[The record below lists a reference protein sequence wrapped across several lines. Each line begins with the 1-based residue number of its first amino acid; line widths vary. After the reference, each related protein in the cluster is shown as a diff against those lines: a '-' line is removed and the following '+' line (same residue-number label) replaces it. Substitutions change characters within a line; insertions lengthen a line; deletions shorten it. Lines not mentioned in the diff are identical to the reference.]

1 MAFSCGTLS
10 YSAVAQ
16 APSVA
21 HAPRTWEVDEARRRR
36 VIKRLAL
43 EQERIRNVLD
53 AGVYDQATW
62 EQEDARDNEFLTEQ
76 LNNLYTIYSIAER
89 CTRRPIKEH
98 SPISVSNRFAPLE
111 SLKVEVGQE
120 AGECIFKKPKYTR
133 VCKKVKRV
141 ATRFVREKV
150 VRPMCSRS
158 PMLLFKLKKVIY
170 DLHLYRLRKQIRMLR
185 RQKQREYELECVT
198 NLLQLSNPV
207 QAKPEMDN
215 PNPGPDGEGEVE
227 LEKDSNVVL
236 TTQRDP
242 STSIPAPVSVKWS
255 RWTSNDVVDDYATI
269 TSRWYQIAE
278 FVWSKD
284 DPFDKELAR
293 LILPRA
299 LLSSI
304 EANSD
309 AICDVPNTIPFKV
322 HAYWRGDME
331 VRVQINSNKFQ
342 VGQLQATWYYS
353 DHENLNISSKRSVY
367 GFSQMDHALI
377 SASASNEAKLVI
389 PYKHVYPFLPT
400 RIVPDWT
407 TGILD
412 MGALNIRVIAPLRMS
427 ATGPTT
433 CNVVVF
439 IKLNNSEFTGTSS
452 GKFYASQIRAKPEM
466 DRILNL
472 AEGLLNNTI
481 GGNNMDNPSYQQS
494 PRHFVPTG
502 MHSLALGTNLV
513 EPLHALRLDA
523 AGTTQHPVGCAPDE
537 DMTVSSIASR
547 YGLIRRVQWKKDHAK
562 GSLLLQL
569 DADPFVEQRIEGT
582 NPISLYWFAPVG
594 VVSSMFMQW
603 RGSLEYRF
611 DIIASQFHTG
621 RLIVGYVPGLTAS
634 LQLQMDYMKLKS
646 SSYVVFDLQE
656 SNSFTFEVPY
666 VSYRPW
672 WVRKYGGNYLPSS
685 TDAPSTLFMYVQVP
699 LIPME
704 AVSDTI
710 DINVYV
716 RGGSSFEVCVPVQP
730 SLGLNWNTDFILR
743 NDEEYRAKT
752 GYAPYYAGV
761 WHSFNNSNSLVFRW
775 GSASDQIAQWPT
787 ISVPRGELA
796 FLRIKDGKQ
805 AAVGTQPWR
814 TMVVWPSGH
823 GYNIGI
829 PTYNAERAR
838 QLAQHLYG
846 GGSLTDEKAK
856 QLFVPAN
863 QQGPGK
869 VSNGNPVWEVMRAP
883 LSTQRAH
890 MQDFE
895 FIEAIPE
902 GEESRNTTVLD
913 TTTTLQS
920 SGFGRAFFGEAFND
934 LKTLMRRYQLYGQLL
949 LSVTTDKDI
958 DHCMF
963 TFPCL
968 PQGLA
973 LDIGSAGSPHEIFNR
988 CRDGIIPLI
997 ASGYR
1002 FYRGDLRYKIV
1013 FPSNVNSNIWVQH
1026 RPDRRL
1032 EGWSAA
1038 KIVNCDAVSTGQG
1051 VYNHGYASHIQ
1062 ITRVNNVI
1070 ELEVPFYNA
1079 TCYNYLQAFNAS
1091 SAASSYAVSLGE
1103 ISVGFQATSDDI
1115 ASIVNKPVTIYY
1127 SIGDGMQFS
1136 QWVGYQPMM
1145 ILDQLPAP
1153 VVRAVP
1159 EGPIAK
1165 IKNFFHQTADEVR
1178 EAQAAKMREDM
1189 GMVVQDV
1196 IGELSQA
1203 IPDLQQPEV
1212 QANVFSLVSQ
1222 LVHAIIGTSLKTVA
1236 WAIVSIFVTLGLI
1249 GREMM
1254 HSVITVVKRLLEKY
1268 HLATQPQESASSSTV
1283 ISAVPEAPNAEAEE
1297 ASAWVSIIYNG
1308 VCNMLNVAAQKPKQ
1322 FKDWVKLATVDFSN
1336 NCRGSNQV
1344 FVFFKNTFEVLKKMW
1359 GYVFCQSNPAARLL
1373 KAVND
1378 EPEILK
1384 AWVKEC
1390 LYLDDPKFRMRRA
1403 HDQEYI
1409 ERVFAAHSYG
1419 QILLHDLTAEMNQ
1432 SRNLSVFTRVYDQIS
1447 KLKTDLMEM
1456 GSNPY
1461 IRRECFTICMC
1472 GASGIGKSYL
1482 TDSLCSELLRASR
1495 TPVTTGIKCVVNPLS
1510 DYWDQCDFQPVLCVD
1525 DMWSVETSTTLDK
1538 QLNMLFQ
1545 VHSPIVLSPP
1555 KADLEG
1561 KKMRYNPEI
1570 FIYNTN
1576 KPFPRFDR
1584 IAMEAI
1590 YRRRNVLIE
1599 CKASE
1604 EKKRGCK
1611 HCENDIPIA
1620 ECSPKMLKDFHHI
1633 IFRYAHDVCNSE
1645 TTWSEWMTYNEFL
1658 EWITPVYMANRRKAN
1673 ESFKMR
1679 VDEMQMLR
1687 MDEPLEGDN
1696 ILNKYVEVN
1705 QRLVEEM
1712 KAFKERTLWSDLHR
1726 LGAEVSA
1733 SVKKALPTISIT
1745 EKLPHWTVQ
1754 CGIAKPE
1761 MDHAYEVMS
1770 SYAAGMNAEIE
1781 AHEQVR
1787 RSSVECQYAEPQAPR
1802 NPDDEGP
1809 TIDEEL
1815 MGDTEFTSQAL
1826 ERLVDEGYITGKQKK
1841 YIATWC
1847 SKRREHT
1854 ADFDLVWTDNL
1865 RVLSAYVHERSSSTR
1880 LSTDDV
1886 KLYKT
1891 ISMLHQK
1898 YDTTECA
1905 KCQHWYAPLTDIYV
1919 DDKKLFWCQK
1929 EKKTLIDVRKLSKE
1943 DVTVQSK
1950 LINLSVPCGE
1960 VCMLH
1965 SKYFNYLFH
1974 KAWLFENPT
1983 WRLIYNGTKKGM
1995 PEYFMNCVDEISLD
2009 SKFGKVKVWLQAIID
2024 KYLTRPVKMIR
2035 DFLFKWWP
2043 QVAYVLS
2050 LLGIIGITAY
2060 EMRNPK
2066 PTSEELADHYVNR
2079 HCSSDFWSP
2088 GLASPQGLK
2097 YSEAVTV
2104 KAPRIH
2110 RLPVTTKPQGSTQ
2123 QVDAAVNKILQNM
2136 VYIGVVFPKVPGSK
2150 WRDINFRC
2158 LMLHNRQCLML
2169 RHYIES
2175 TAAFPEGTKYYF
2187 KYIHNQETRMSGDIS
2202 GIEIDL
2208 LNLPRLYYGGL
2219 AGEESFDSNIVLVT
2233 MPNRIPECKSIIKFI
2248 ASHNE
2253 HIRAQNDGVLVTGDH
2268 TQLLAFENNN
2278 KTPISINADGLYEV
2292 ILQGVYTYPYHGDG
2306 VCGSI
2311 LLSRNLQRPIIGI
2324 HVAGTEGLHGFGVA
2338 EPLVHEMFTGKA
2350 IESEREPYDR
2360 VYELPLREL
2369 DESDIGLDTDL
2380 YPIGRVD
2387 AKLAHAQSPSTGI
2400 KKTLIHGTFDVRTE
2414 PNPMSSRDPR
2424 IAPHDPL
2431 KLGCEKH
2438 GMPCSPF
2445 NRKHLE
2451 LATNHLKE
2459 KLFSVVKPINGCK
2472 IRSLQDAVCGVPGLD
2487 GFDSIS
2493 WNTSAGFPLSSLK
2506 PPGTSGKRWL
2516 FDIELQDSGCYLLRG
2531 MRPELEIQLSTTQL
2545 MRKKGIKPHT
2555 IFTDCLKDT
2564 CLPVEKCRIP
2574 GKTRIFSISPVQ
2586 FTIPFRQYYLDFMAS
2601 YRAARLNAEH
2611 GIGIDVNSLEWTN
2624 LATRLSKYGTH
2635 IVTGDYKNFG
2645 PGLDSD
2651 VAASAFE
2658 IIIDWVLHY
2667 TEEDNK
2673 DEMKRVMWTMAQE
2686 ILAPSHLC
2694 RDLVYRVPCGIPSGS
2709 PITDILNTISNCL
2722 LIRLAWLGITDL
2734 PLSEFSQNVV
2744 LVCYGDDLIMNV
2756 SDNMIDKFNAVT
2768 IGKFFS
2774 QYKMEFTDQDKSGN
2788 TVKWRTLQTATF
2800 LKHGF
2805 LKHPTRP
2812 VFLANLD
2819 KVSVEGTTN
2828 WTHAR
2833 GLGRRTATIENAKQA
2848 LELAFGWGPEYFN
2861 YVRNTIKMAF
2871 DKLGIYEDLITWDE
2885 MDVRCYASA

>member
-43 EQERIRNVLD
+43 EQERMRNVLD
-53 AGVYDQATW
+53 ADVYYQATW
-62 EQEDARDNEFLTEQ
+62 EQEDARDNEFLMEQ

-89 CTRRPIKEH
+89 CTRRPITEH
-98 SPISVSNRFAPLE
+98 SPISVSNRFVPLE
-111 SLKVEVGQE
+111 SLEVEVGQE
-120 AGECIFKKPKYTR
+120 AGEYIFKKPKYTR

-141 ATRFVREKV
+141 ATRFVREKI
-150 VRPMCSRS
+150 VRPVCSRS
-158 PMLLFKLKKVIY
+158 P
-170 DLHLYRLRKQIRMLR
+170 
-185 RQKQREYELECVT
+185 
-198 NLLQLSNPV
+198 
-207 QAKPEMDN
+207 
-215 PNPGPDGEGEVE
+215 
-227 LEKDSNVVL
+227 
-236 TTQRDP
+236 
-242 STSIPAPVSVKWS
+242 
-255 RWTSNDVVDDYATI
+255 
-269 TSRWYQIAE
+269 
-278 FVWSKD
+278 
-284 DPFDKELAR
+284 
-293 LILPRA
+293 
-299 LLSSI
+299 
-304 EANSD
+304 
-309 AICDVPNTIPFKV
+309 ICDVPNTIPFKV

-547 YGLIRRVQWKKDHAK
+547 YGLIRQVQWKKDHAK

-634 LQLQMDYMKLKS
+634 LQQQMDYMKLKS

-796 FLRIKDGKQ
+796 FLRIRDGKR

-863 QQGPGK
+863 QQGPGTA
-869 VSNGNPVWEVMRAP
+869 SNGNPVWEVMRAP
-883 LSTQRAH
+883 LATQRTH
-890 MQDFE
+890 VQDFE

-973 LDIGSAGSPHEIFNR
+973 LDIGTAGSPHEIFNR

-1268 HLATQPQESASSSTV
+1268 HLATQPQESASSGTV

-1472 GASGIGKSYL
+1472 GASGIGKS
-1482 TDSLCSELLRASR
+1482 
-1495 TPVTTGIKCVVNPLS
+1495 
-1510 DYWDQCDFQPVLCVD
+1510 
-1525 DMWSVETSTTLDK
+1525 
-1538 QLNMLFQ
+1538 
-1545 VHSPIVLSPP
+1545 
-1555 KADLEG
+1555 EG

-1599 CKASE
+1599 CKANE

-1633 IFRYAHDVCNSE
+1633 KFRYAHDVCNSE

-1726 LGAEVSA
+1726 VGAEISA

-1787 RSSVECQYAEPQAPR
+1787 RSSVECQYAEPQGLR
-1802 NPDDEGP
+1802 KLDDEGP

-1815 MGDTEFTSQAL
+1815 MGDTEFTSLAL
-1826 ERLVDEGYITGKQKK
+1826 ERLVDEGYITGEQKK

-1960 VCMLH
+1960 VCVLH

-1974 KAWLFENPT
+1974 KAWLCENPT

-2088 GLASPQGLK
+2088 GMATPQGLK
-2097 YSEAVTV
+2097 YSEAVTA

-2110 RLPVTTKPQGSTQ
+2110 RLPVTTRPQGSTQ

-2459 KLFSVVKPINGCK
+2459 KLVSVVKPINGCK

-2624 LATRLSKYGTH
+2624 LATSLSKYGTH

-2833 GLGRRTATIENAKQA
+2833 GLGRRAATIENAKQA

-2861 YVRNTIKMAF
+2861 YVRSTIKMAF
-2871 DKLGIYEDLITWDE
+2871 DKLGIYEDLITWEE

>member
-1 MAFSCGTLS
+1 MAFSCGILS

-43 EQERIRNVLD
+43 EQERMRNVLD
-53 AGVYDQATW
+53 VDVYAQATW
-62 EQEDARDNEFLTEQ
+62 EQEDARDNEFLMEQ

-98 SPISVSNRFAPLE
+98 SPIAVSNRFAPLE

-185 RQKQREYELECVT
+185 RQKQRDYELECVT
-198 NLLQLSNPV
+198 SLLQLSNPV
-207 QAKPEMDN
+207 SAKPEMDN

-242 STSIPAPVSVKWS
+242 STSIPAPTSVKWS

-353 DHENLNISSKRSVY
+353 DHENLNIQTKRSVY
-367 GFSQMDHALI
+367 GFSHMDHALI

-389 PYKHVYPFLPT
+389 PFKHVYPFLPT
-400 RIVPDWT
+400 RVVPDWT

-412 MGALNIRVIAPLRMS
+412 MGTLNIRVIAPLRMS

-452 GKFYASQIRAKPEM
+452 GKFYANQIRAKPEM
-466 DRILNL
+466 DRVLNL
-472 AEGLLNNTI
+472 AEGLLNNTV
-481 GGNNMDNPSYQQS
+481 GGCNMDNPSYQQS

-523 AGTTQHPVGCAPDE
+523 SGTTQHPVGCAPDE

-547 YGLIRRVQWKKDHAK
+547 YGLIRQVQWKKDHAK

-569 DADPFVEQRIEGT
+569 DADPFVEQKIEGT

-634 LQLQMDYMKLKS
+634 LQRQMDYMKLKS

-743 NDEEYRAKT
+743 NDEEYRAKN

-787 ISVPRGELA
+787 ITVPRGELA
-796 FLRIKDGKQ
+796 FLRIRDAKQ

-883 LSTQRAH
+883 LATQQAH
-890 MQDFE
+890 IQDFE
-895 FIEAIPE
+895 FVEAVPE

-1002 FYRGDLRYKIV
+1002 FYRGDLRFKIV

-1032 EGWSAA
+1032 KGWSEA

-1079 TCYNYLQAFNAS
+1079 TCYNYLQAFNPS

-1115 ASIVNKPVTIYY
+1115 AAIVNKPVTIYY

-1189 GMVVQDV
+1189 GIVVQDV

-1268 HLATQPQESASSSTV
+1268 HLATQPQESANSGTV
-1283 ISAVPEAPNAEAEE
+1283 ISAIPEAPNAEAEE

-1599 CKASE
+1599 CKANE

-1611 HCENDIPIA
+1611 HCENNIPIA
-1620 ECSPKMLKDFHHI
+1620 ECSPKILKDFHHI
-1633 IFRYAHDVCNSE
+1633 KFRYAHDVCNSE
-1645 TTWSEWMTYNEFL
+1645 TTWSEWMSYNEFL

-1712 KAFKERTLWSDLHR
+1712 KAFKERTLWADLQR
-1726 LGAEVSA
+1726 VGSEIST
-1733 SVKKALPTISIT
+1733 SVRKALPTISIT
-1745 EKLPHWTVQ
+1745 EKLPHWTIQ

-1787 RSSVECQYAEPQAPR
+1787 RSSLECQYIEPSTSRPL
-1802 NPDDEGP
+1802 DEEGP

-1815 MGDTEFTSQAL
+1815 LGEVEFTSSAL

-1841 YIATWC
+1841 YMATWC
-1847 SKRREHT
+1847 TKRREHVS
-1854 ADFDLVWTDNL
+1854 DFDLVWTDNL
-1865 RVLSAYVHERSSSTR
+1865 RVLSAYVHERSTSTR

-1886 KLYKT
+1886 KLFKT
-1891 ISMLHQK
+1891 ISMLHQR
-1898 YDTTECA
+1898 YDTTDCA
-1905 KCQHWYAPLTDIYV
+1905 KCQHWYAPLTAIYV
-1919 DDKKLFWCQK
+1919 DDRKLFWCQK
-1929 EKKTLIDVRKLSKE
+1929 ETKTLIDVRKLSKE

-1950 LINLSVPCGE
+1950 LINLSVPCGD

-2009 SKFGKVKVWLQAIID
+2009 SKFCKVKVWLQAIID

-2066 PTSEELADHYVNR
+2066 STAEDLAEHYVNR

-2088 GLASPQGLK
+2088 GMATPQGLK
-2097 YSEAVTV
+2097 YSEAITA

-2110 RLPVTTKPQGSTQ
+2110 RLPVTTRPQGSTQ

-2233 MPNRIPECKSIIKFI
+2233 MPNRIPECKSIVKFI
-2248 ASHNE
+2248 ASHAE
-2253 HIRAQNDGVLVTGDH
+2253 HARAQNDGVLVTGEH

-2451 LATNHLKE
+2451 LATTHLKE
-2459 KLFSVVKPINGCK
+2459 KLISVVKPINGCK

-2506 PPGTSGKRWL
+2506 PPGSSGKRWL

-2531 MRPELEIQLSTTQL
+2531 MRPELEIQLTTTQL

-2624 LATRLSKYGTH
+2624 LATSLSKYGTH

-2658 IIIDWVLHY
+2658 IIIDWVLNY
-2667 TEEDNK
+2667 TEEDDK

-2722 LIRLAWLGITDL
+2722 LIRLAWQGITDL
-2734 PLSEFSQNVV
+2734 PLSEFSRHVV

-2756 SDNMIDKFNAVT
+2756 SDEMIDKFNAVT
-2768 IGKFFS
+2768 IGDFFS
-2774 QYKMEFTDQDKSGN
+2774 RYKMEFTDQDKSGN
-2788 TVKWRTLQTATF
+2788 TVRWRTLQTATF

-2819 KVSVEGTTN
+2819 KVSIEGTTN

-2833 GLGRRTATIENAKQA
+2833 GLGRRVATIENAKQA

-2861 YVRNTIKMAF
+2861 HVRNTIKMAF
-2871 DKLGIYEDLITWDE
+2871 DKLGIYEDLITWEE

>member
-43 EQERIRNVLD
+43 EQERMRNVLD
-53 AGVYDQATW
+53 ADVYYQATW
-62 EQEDARDNEFLTEQ
+62 EQEDARDNEFLMEQ

-98 SPISVSNRFAPLE
+98 SPISVSNRFTPLE

-120 AGECIFKKPKYTR
+120 AGEYIFKKPKYTR

-150 VRPMCSRS
+150 VRPMCPRS
-158 PMLLFKLKKVIY
+158 PMLLFKLKKIIY
-170 DLHLYRLRKQIRMLR
+170 DLHLYRLRKQIRLLR

-198 NLLQLSNPV
+198 SLLQLSDPV

-389 PYKHVYPFLPT
+389 PFKHVYPFLPT

-547 YGLIRRVQWKKDHAK
+547 YGLIRQVQWKKDHAK

-634 LQLQMDYMKLKS
+634 LQQQMDYMKLKS

-796 FLRIKDGKQ
+796 FLRIRDGKQ

-883 LSTQRAH
+883 LATQRAH
-890 MQDFE
+890 VQDFE

-902 GEESRNTTVLD
+902 GEESRNTTILD

-1268 HLATQPQESASSSTV
+1268 HLATQPQESANSSTV

-1633 IFRYAHDVCNSE
+1633 KFRYAHDVCNSE

-1726 LGAEVSA
+1726 VGAEISA

-1787 RSSVECQYAEPQAPR
+1787 RSSVECQYAEPQ
-1802 NPDDEGP
+1802 
-1809 TIDEEL
+1809 
-1815 MGDTEFTSQAL
+1815 
-1826 ERLVDEGYITGKQKK
+1826 
-1841 YIATWC
+1841 
-1847 SKRREHT
+1847 
-1854 ADFDLVWTDNL
+1854 
-1865 RVLSAYVHERSSSTR
+1865 
-1880 LSTDDV
+1880 
-1886 KLYKT
+1886 
-1891 ISMLHQK
+1891 
-1898 YDTTECA
+1898 

-1960 VCMLH
+1960 VCVLH

-1974 KAWLFENPT
+1974 KAWLCENPT

-2097 YSEAVTV
+2097 YSEAVTA

-2110 RLPVTTKPQGSTQ
+2110 RLPVTTRPQGSTQ

-2253 HIRAQNDGVLVTGDH
+2253 HMRAQNDGVLVTGDH

-2380 YPIGRVD
+2380 YPIGKVD

-2459 KLFSVVKPINGCK
+2459 KLVSVVKPINGCK

-2624 LATRLSKYGTH
+2624 LATSLSKYGTH

-2658 IIIDWVLHY
+2658 IIIGWVLHY

-2768 IGKFFS
+2768 IGEFFS

-2833 GLGRRTATIENAKQA
+2833 GLGRRAATIENAKQA

-2861 YVRNTIKMAF
+2861 YVRSTIKMAF
-2871 DKLGIYEDLITWDE
+2871 DKLGIYEDLITWEE